1 MGSWMTAVCAL
12 CRMDPRTAAKLASAD
27 GASLGRVF
35 AVMVTGGM
43 LYGFVFGL
51 WRSPLQAVYSAGKM
65 PLLFFSVV
73 CASAGINT
81 ILARVAGCDLRL
93 AQVFLCML
101 TAFAITAAV
110 AGSLAPVA
118 ALFVACMPG
127 PRDDPGLAEEAYYRL
142 LLLHVGVVAFAGLL
156 GNWRAMR
163 LLEIMAG
170 QKHRAGRVGLAW
182 LATAGFVGCQ
192 LSWLF
197 SPFLC
202 KPTQEPHLLPKEYF
216 QENFYER
223 VWRCVR
229 EVGKDGGS

>member
-1 MGSWMTAVCAL
+1 MRRWMTTVCAI
-12 CRMDPRTAAKLASAD
+12 CRMDQRMASTLVAAD
-27 GASLGRVF
+27 GRSIGRVL
-35 AVMVTGGM
+35 VVVVTGGM
-43 LYGFVFGL
+43 FYGFVFGI
-51 WRSPLQAVYSAGKM
+51 WRSPLQALYSAGKM
-65 PLLFFSVV
+65 PLLFLSVV
-73 CASAGINT
+73 GASAGINT

-93 AQVFLCML
+93 AQVFLCMV

-110 AGSLAPVA
+110 AASLAPVA

-127 PRDDPGLAEEAYYRL
+127 PRSDPGLAEQAYYRL
-142 LLLHVGVVAFAGLL
+142 LLLHVGVIAFAGLL
-156 GNWRAMR
+156 GNWRALR

-170 QKHRAGRVGLAW
+170 QKHRARRVGLAW

-223 VWRCVR
+223 VWHSAVKVAAR
-229 EVGKDGGS
+229 